1 MDQEANF
8 GAPLSDPSNADF
20 QRTIAGWQALTNGS
34 DGGKLHIWNYVS
46 SFSMPHVGCDAVFHD
61 PVSCGM
67 FIQPFPNYWVLGPN
81 INFFSQMGVTGVF
94 EVRREPSHNTDAHI
108 QRTHAP
114 PLAYFFSSH
123 SLITHLPPTWLGP
136 HRLPALPSLRA
147 SHTL

>member
-94 EVRREPSHNTDAHI
+94 EVRREPSSPSSRAWSHRVWSLLRRAMT
-108 QRTHAP
+108 AP
-114 PLAYFFSSH
+114 PGV
-123 SLITHLPPTWLGP
+123 T
-136 HRLPALPSLRA
+136 
-147 SHTL
+147 